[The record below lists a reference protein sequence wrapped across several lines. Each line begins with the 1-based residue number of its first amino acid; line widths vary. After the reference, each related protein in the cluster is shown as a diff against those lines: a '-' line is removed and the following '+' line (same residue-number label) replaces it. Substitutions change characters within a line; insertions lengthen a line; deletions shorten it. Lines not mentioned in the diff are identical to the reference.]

1 MLLSEYQNVLNQL
14 ILYISVNRDQVFHGF
29 KILAGSD
36 ESYAGPTDFLDDQ
49 SVVCVIVY
57 LWSYYILY
65 SLIL

>member
-49 SVVCVIVY
+49 SVVSSTCV
-57 LWSYYILY
+57 
-65 SLIL
+65 